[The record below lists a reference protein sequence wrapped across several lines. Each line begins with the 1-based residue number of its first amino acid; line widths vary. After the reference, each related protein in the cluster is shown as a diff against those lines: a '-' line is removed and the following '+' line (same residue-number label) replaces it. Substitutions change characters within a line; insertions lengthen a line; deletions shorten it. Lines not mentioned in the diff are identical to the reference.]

1 MVRRGGGESLLFF
14 LFYKI
19 TLLCYLL
26 KMIHF
31 IKGQTTKVVVTLK
44 EKQTLSAPNYLF
56 FFTSRATDNTKAFV
70 ILNNADLSAYKDR
83 FNAFNIVTNS
93 HFANYDSGEYTYAIY
108 EQTSSSNLNP
118 ALATN
123 LLEVG
128 QMSLKNATEFEF
140 TTYNQTNNTF
150 IVRDI

>member
-1 MVRRGGGESLLFF
+1 
-14 LFYKI
+14 
-19 TLLCYLL
+19 
-26 KMIHF
+26 MIHF
-31 IKGQTTKVVVTLK
+31 TKGQTTKVVVTLK

-56 FFTSRATDNTKAFV
+56 YFKSRATDNTKAFV
-70 ILNNADLSAYKDR
+70 ILNNADLSNYKDR

-108 EQTSSSNLNP
+108 EQTSSSNLDP

-128 QMSLKNATEFEF
+128 QMSLKNASEFEF

>member
-1 MVRRGGGESLLFF
+1 
-14 LFYKI
+14 
-19 TLLCYLL
+19 
-26 KMIHF
+26 MIHF

-56 FFTSRATDNTKAFV
+56 YFTSRATDNIKAFV
-70 ILNNADLSAYKDR
+70 ILNNADLSSYKDR

-93 HFANYDSGEYTYAIY
+93 YFANYDSGEYTYAIY

>member
-1 MVRRGGGESLLFF
+1 
-14 LFYKI
+14 
-19 TLLCYLL
+19 
-26 KMIHF
+26 MIHF

-56 FFTSRATDNTKAFV
+56 YFTSRATDNTKAFV

-93 HFANYDSGEYTYAIY
+93 YFSNYDSGEYTYAIY

>member
-1 MVRRGGGESLLFF
+1 
-14 LFYKI
+14 
-19 TLLCYLL
+19 
-26 KMIHF
+26 MIHF

-56 FFTSRATDNTKAFV
+56 FFKSRATDNTKAFV

-83 FNAFNIVTNS
+83 FNAFNIATNS

-108 EQTSSSNLNP
+108 EQTSSSNLDP
-118 ALATN
+118 TLATN
-123 LLEVG
+123 LLELG
-128 QMSLKNATEFEF
+128 QMSLKNATEYEF

>member
-1 MVRRGGGESLLFF
+1 
-14 LFYKI
+14 
-19 TLLCYLL
+19 
-26 KMIHF
+26 MIHLT
-31 IKGQTTKVVVTLK
+31 KGQTTKIVLTLK

-56 FFTSRATDNTKAFV
+56 FFKSRSTDKTKAFV
-70 ILNNADLSAYKDR
+70 LLNSADLSAYKDR

-93 HFANYDSGEYTYAIY
+93 YFANYDSGEYTYAIY
-108 EQTSSSNLNP
+108 EQTSSSNLDP

-123 LLEVG
+123 LLELG
-128 QMSLKNATEFEF
+128 QMSLKNSTEFEF

>member
-1 MVRRGGGESLLFF
+1 
-14 LFYKI
+14 
-19 TLLCYLL
+19 
-26 KMIHF
+26 MIHF

-56 FFTSRATDNTKAFV
+56 FFTSRATDKTKAFV
-70 ILNNADLSAYKDR
+70 LLNNTDVSNYKDR

-93 HFANYDSGEYTYAIY
+93 YFANYESGEYTYAIY
-108 EQTSSSNLNP
+108 EQTSSSNLVP
-118 ALATN
+118 ANATT
-123 LLEVG
+123 LLELG

>member
-1 MVRRGGGESLLFF
+1 
-14 LFYKI
+14 
-19 TLLCYLL
+19 
-26 KMIHF
+26 MIHF
-31 IKGQTTKVVVTLK
+31 TKGQTTKVVVTLK

-56 FFTSRATDNTKAFV
+56 YFKSRATDNTKAFV
-70 ILNNADLSAYKDR
+70 VLNNADLSNYKDR

-108 EQTSSSNLNP
+108 EQTSSSNLDP

-128 QMSLKNATEFEF
+128 QMSLKNALEFEF

>member
-1 MVRRGGGESLLFF
+1 MVRRGGGESPLLF

-56 FFTSRATDNTKAFV
+56 YFTSRATDNTKAFV

-83 FNAFNIVTNS
+83 FNAFNIATNS

>member
-1 MVRRGGGESLLFF
+1 
-14 LFYKI
+14 
-19 TLLCYLL
+19 
-26 KMIHF
+26 MIHF

-56 FFTSRATDNTKAFV
+56 YFTSRATDNTRAFV
-70 ILNNADLSAYKDR
+70 ILNNADLSNYKDR

-93 HFANYDSGEYTYAIY
+93 YFSNYDSGEYTYAIY